1 MRYANKKAQD
11 AFNGLES
18 CGVENYD
25 KPLALLEQSFKEAGL
40 NIEFVCAIA
49 ADMEKI
55 VSVYRGGF
63 LQKQISIEC
72 DNPAAA
78 VKDVA
83 AGVRL

>member
-1 MRYANKKAQD
+1 MKYSNNEVKNAYSGQ
-11 AFNGLES
+11 
-18 CGVENYD
+18 ENFD
-25 KPLALLEQSFKEAGL
+25 RPLALLEQSFKEAGL
-40 NIEFVCAIA
+40 DIEFVCDIA
-49 ADMEKI
+49 ADTAKI

-72 DNPAAA
+72 DSPAMA